1 MKEANPEAKF
11 GELNGLLA
19 AKWKEASDADKERF
33 QNVHEVSQH
42 ERTALQTFFLFLT
55 QAARSVHEYHVVMT
69 HLAGDTACHL
79 HV

>member
-55 QAARSVHEYHVVMT
+55 PSSSLCA
-69 HLAGDTACHL
+69 
-79 HV
+79 